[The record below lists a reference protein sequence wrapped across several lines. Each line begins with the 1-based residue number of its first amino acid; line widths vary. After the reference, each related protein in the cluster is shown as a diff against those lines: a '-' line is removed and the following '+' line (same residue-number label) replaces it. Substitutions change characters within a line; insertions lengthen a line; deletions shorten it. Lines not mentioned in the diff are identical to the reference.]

1 MLFVIILVMIYTAN
15 CEQKAEKNTEK
26 ANNNWRNCAPFAAFP
41 DKIPSIFRRKMTMSK
56 TCGTTESGRTDPAV
70 RRARRLTETA
80 VMTALLI
87 VLQAVT
93 KPTGQ
98 YITGTCVNAVLAV
111 SVLAAGLWSGIA
123 VALLSPL
130 FAFLLGI
137 GPQLPPIV
145 PSIAVGNL
153 VFVLLLGLL
162 AALMLAVPAKAA
174 RTVPVQIDGTALD
187 AFCHLENG
195 VTYVPL
201 RALLNALGDWD
212 VFWDSGL
219 RAAVAVSGDSRLTA
233 DPAADTVTVDSD
245 VRAGRVYVQEG
256 VTYVPLRTTAE
267 LLGSAVEWDTY
278 FQGAADGEV
287 TAAPWK

>member
-41 DKIPSIFRRKMTMSK
+41 DKIPSIFRRKTTMSRM
-56 TCGTTESGRTDPAV
+56 CGTTESGRTDPAV

-93 KPTGQ
+93 KPAGQ

-111 SVLAAGLWSGIA
+111 SVLAAGLWSGIT

-162 AALMLAVPAKAA
+162 AGGGEPPLWKRTAAWLLAAAAKFGVLYLLVVKLLCVVLPLQEPQAA
-174 RTVPVQIDGTALD
+174 AFSAMFSYPQLITAL
-187 AFCHLENG
+187 
-195 VTYVPL
+195 
-201 RALLNALGDWD
+201 
-212 VFWDSGL
+212 
-219 RAAVAVSGDSRLTA
+219 
-233 DPAADTVTVDSD
+233 
-245 VRAGRVYVQEG
+245 AG
-256 VTYVPLRTTAE
+256 
-267 LLGSAVEWDTY
+267 
-278 FQGAADGEV
+278 GAAGLFLSPLLRRASRRSPVRD
-287 TAAPWK
+287 